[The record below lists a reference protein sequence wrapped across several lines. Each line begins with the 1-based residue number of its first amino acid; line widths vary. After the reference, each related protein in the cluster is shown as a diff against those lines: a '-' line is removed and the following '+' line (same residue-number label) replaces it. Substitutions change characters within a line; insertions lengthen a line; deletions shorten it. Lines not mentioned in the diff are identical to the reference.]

1 MASVS
6 LGVLVNVGYCFCVH
20 RKWQVF
26 LKCFVKCWV
35 IAVVVECV
43 TEAGLF
49 VVVHIVCIV
58 C

>member
-35 IAVVVECV
+35 IAVVVECDDKSW
-43 TEAGLF
+43 F
-49 VVVHIVCIV
+49 VCVVHIVCIV